1 MPNGVALPFPSVIG
15 RSKVNVVDSPGLR
28 VTAELSPEDVVVL
41 LFLADVLFLP
51 ESRADVDPVDCESL
65 A

>member
-15 RSKVNVVDSPGLR
+15 RSKVRVVDSPGLR
-28 VTAELSPEDVVVL
+28 VTAELSPEDAVVL

-51 ESRADVDPVDCESL
+51 DSRADVDPVDC
-65 A
+65 